1 MCAVPRLVYV
11 HSWVPLNKAIESR
24 SKVMIIRIAICV
36 RLSGWVDGTD
46 GVCRHPS
53 RVKPWINHSLSAQQ
67 YRFMCQSV
75 STLSVLR
82 KSLIT

>member
-46 GVCRHPS
+46 GVCTDILPG
-53 RVKPWINHSLSAQQ
+53 
-67 YRFMCQSV
+67 
-75 STLSVLR
+75 
-82 KSLIT
+82 